1 MKERLNGVNTVK
13 QPKLI
18 DAWDGLFG
26 HCVARKAG
34 VFSRVIDDF
43 FFSRIML
50 LYRHLG
56 EREPEGWGESKKDFY
71 RERLFSKLPVNYVTV
86 LVSWLIEPFECQP
99 FSNHLVYSDRSIR

>member
-43 FFSRIML
+43 FFENNAIIPPSWRK
-50 LYRHLG
+50 RTRGLG
-56 EREPEGWGESKKDFY
+56 RVKKRF
-71 RERLFSKLPVNYVTV
+71 L
-86 LVSWLIEPFECQP
+86 
-99 FSNHLVYSDRSIR
+99 

>member
-43 FFSRIML
+43 VFENNAIIPPSWRK
-50 LYRHLG
+50 RT
-56 EREPEGWGESKKDFY
+56 RRRGESKKDFY

-99 FSNHLVYSDRSIR
+99 FSNHHVYSDRSIR